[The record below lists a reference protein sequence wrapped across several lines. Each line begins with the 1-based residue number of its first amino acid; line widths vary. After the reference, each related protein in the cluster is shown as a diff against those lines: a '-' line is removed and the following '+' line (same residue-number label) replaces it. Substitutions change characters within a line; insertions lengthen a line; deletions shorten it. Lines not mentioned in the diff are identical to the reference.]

1 MANIVLFSMD
11 SISRSLFICA
21 FLSSRCDTNRFQSL
35 LLLLLL
41 PMLFVHIVNV
51 KFIRGT
57 NLVEHNV

>member
-35 LLLLLL
+35 LLLLL